1 MDRCIETIEC
11 GQTRTN
17 CHLVEGPGGWVV
29 VDPGIGP
36 DDVIRRVAD
45 SQKPCAAVLITHAH
59 FDHIGGVDA
68 LRDRFDGVEVI
79 APSSSKEMFS
89 DANLNFSVLVG
100 MTMEIAGPDRTVDP
114 GDVLAAGGLDWQ
126 VLDVAGHS
134 PDGTAYYCA
143 SLEAVFTGDSLMAGT
158 IGRTDLPGSHHAHLV
173 EAIQRNLYTLPARTR
188 VYSGHGPASTIE
200 AELRDNPHVG
210 RL

>member
-1 MDRCIETIEC
+1 MDRPIETIEC

-17 CHLVEGPGGWVV
+17 CHLVQGPGGWIV

-36 DDVIRRVAD
+36 EAVVERIAQ
-45 SQKPCAAVLITHAH
+45 SGLPCAAVLITHAH
-59 FDHIGGVDA
+59 FDHIGGIDA
-68 LRDRFDGVEVI
+68 LRDRFDGVEVV
-79 APSSSKEMFS
+79 APSASAEMFG

-100 MTMEIAGPDRTVDP
+100 MTMEIAGPDREVSH
-114 GDVLAAGGLDWQ
+114 GEVLSAGGLDWQ

-158 IGRTDLPGSHHAHLV
+158 IGRTDLPGSDPADLLD
-173 EAIQRNLYTLPARTR
+173 AIRSNLYTLPGRTR
-188 VYSGHGPASTIE
+188 VYSGHGPATTIE
-200 AELRDNPHVG
+200 AERRSNPHLG
-210 RL
+210 SA